1 MHGDLPQ
8 PQRDRIMQEFRE
20 AKITYLVAT
29 DVVGRGI
36 DVTNISHIF
45 NYDLPDDPENY
56 VHRIGRTGRI
66 GADGVAIAF
75 VTREQGSQLTEIE
88 AFINLQLAED
98 RIEDFAAAR
107 PRPREANDR
116 PPSAA
121 P

>member
-20 AKITYLVAT
+20 AKVVFLVAT

-56 VHRIGRTGRI
+56 VHRIGRTGRM
-66 GADGVAIAF
+66 GKDGRAIAF
-75 VTREQGSQLTEIE
+75 VTREQGALLTAIE
-88 AFINLQLAED
+88 MCMNTLVPHETLD
-98 RIEDFAAAR
+98 DF
-107 PRPREANDR
+107 
-116 PPSAA
+116 
-121 P
+121 